1 MNENTTKI
9 MAVVVVLVIVVA
21 GVAAFLV
28 MNNGKGSSVD
38 IDAALEVYGNAD
50 NDYKID
56 TADRAIIQ
64 NILEKKEGY
73 TLERYPLADANYDGE
88 VTQKDIEQVDAILKG
103 SKTTVFHLNH
113 STDLD
118 KYPSGTYVAETK
130 WPITKTVA
138 NGAANALI
146 MYAITNIKDNIVG
159 INYSKNSP
167 PDKIIWPD
175 FAKMPSLGTSAN
187 YISEDLL
194 VTCLEANPGTTAVL
208 TADNKN
214 YLNGGKGLSE
224 QELEERYGL
233 DVIRIKHAAV
243 DPKEYCAALLLLGF
257 LFQTESKSQEV
268 AQWTAGVFKEIT
280 EKTDKV
286 KDKVRVACSSY
297 YNYLSSKNSDYSD
310 YAAQAGGI
318 VTTWEQSSSAIYFDP
333 SQEKYDARVY
343 NDEYQ
348 GDVIIVYRTGSG
360 FLEDSW
366 YSDPD
371 GWNKENM
378 KENLSHFHNFKA
390 YENKQVWHTS
400 GDAPIVARVL
410 YSAAIMYPEL
420 FSMEYADKVHQEFVD
435 KFLGGL
441 YDVSKLNFVLSQ
453 TEIEAM

>member
-9 MAVVVVLVIVVA
+9 MAVVVVLVLVVA
-21 GVAAFLV
+21 GIAAFLI
-28 MNNGKGSSVD
+28 MNNDKGKSVE

-56 TADRAIIQ
+56 EADKTIINNIIQ
-64 NILEKKEGY
+64 GKEGY
-73 TLERYPLADANYDGE
+73 TLEKYPLADANYDGS
-88 VTQKDIEQVDAILKG
+88 VTQADLEQVNAFLKG
-103 SKTTVFHLNH
+103 YKTKAFHLNH
-113 STDLD
+113 TTDLE
-118 KYPSGTYVAETK
+118 KYPSGTYVAKTA
-130 WPITKTVA
+130 WPITKTIA

-146 MYAITNIKDNIVG
+146 MYAITDIKNNIVG
-159 INYSKNSP
+159 INYSSSSP

-175 FAKMPSLGTSAN
+175 FAKMPSLGTSTN

-194 VTCLEANPGTTAVL
+194 VSCLEANPGTTAVL

-214 YLNGGKGLSE
+214 YLNGKEGLSE
-224 QELEERYGL
+224 QELEDKYNL
-233 DVIRIKHAAV
+233 DVIRIQHAAV

-257 LFQTESKSQEV
+257 LFQTESNAQEV
-268 AQWTAGVFKEIT
+268 ADWTTSVFKEIT

-286 KDKVRVACSSY
+286 KDKTRVACSSY
-297 YNYLSSKNSDYSD
+297 YYYMSSKNSDYSD
-310 YAAQAGGI
+310 FAAQAGGI
-318 VTTWEQSSSAIYFDP
+318 VTLWEQSSTAIYFEPDNP
-333 SQEKYDARVY
+333 KYDAKVY

-360 FLEDSW
+360 FLGDSW

-371 GWNKENM
+371 GWDKDKM
-378 KENLSHFHNFKA
+378 KDHLSHFYRFKA
-390 YENKQVWHTS
+390 YEDKQVWHTS

-420 FSMEYADKVHQEFVD
+420 FSMEYADKIHQEFVD
-435 KFLGGL
+435 KFLDGL
-441 YDVSKLNFVLSQ
+441 YDVSKLKFVLSQ